1 MTESTQQSEMRQ
13 VLMRG
18 LFMLVVF
25 VFYHVAELVVLTVA
39 VFQFGWL
46 LITRQQNEPLQ
57 TLGEGLSR
65 YIYQAMRFLTFN
77 SEEKPFPF
85 SDWPGS
91 PPVQASHEQPPAPP
105 H

>member
-1 MTESTQQSEMRQ
+1 MTESTEQSETRQ

-25 VFYHVAELVVLTVA
+25 VLCSVAEFVILTVA

-46 LITRQQNEPLQ
+46 MVTRKQNEPLQ
-57 TLGEGLSR
+57 ALGEGLSR
-65 YIYQAMRFLTFN
+65 YFYQAIRYLTFN

-91 PPVQASHEQPPAPP
+91 PPV
-105 H
+105 